1 MTHHTASPER
11 RAAPALMRFWDS
23 AVGKKMVMGA
33 TGLALVAFVV
43 LHMAGN
49 LQFFAGADRFDAY
62 SHLLQHDLI
71 ELTWL
76 LRITL
81 LGSLAL
87 HVLAA
92 YQLTRRSWSAR
103 PDPYERREP
112 QVSTYA
118 ARTMR
123 WGGVYLLLFIPYHI
137 LHFTTGT
144 VHPAFNKDG
153 AYGNVVIGFQVLW
166 VAVFYLGAMA
176 ILSLHLYHGAWASL
190 RSLGAARPSADPLHR
205 RIALALAVIVPVG
218 FSLLPLSVML
228 GLVR

>member
-1 MTHHTASPER
+1 MDR
-11 RAAPALMRFWDS
+11 LGRFWKS
-23 AVGKKMVMGA
+23 SVGKKVVMGA
-33 TGLALVAFVV
+33 TGLILVGFVIV
-43 LHMAGN
+43 HMAGN
-49 LQFFAGADRFDAY
+49 LQFFAGAERFNGY

-76 LRITL
+76 LRLAL
-81 LGSLAL
+81 LAAVVL

-92 YQLTRRSWSAR
+92 YQLTRRSWAAR
-103 PDPYERREP
+103 PESYAKREA

-123 WGGVYLLLFIPYHI
+123 WGGVYLLVFIPYHI

-144 VHPAFNKDG
+144 VHPAFSRDG
-153 AYGNVVIGFQVLW
+153 AYGNVVIGFQVAW
-166 VAVFYLGAMA
+166 VGFFYLGAMA
-176 ILSLHLYHGAWASL
+176 ILGLHLYHGAWASF

-205 RIALALAVIVPVG
+205 RLALAIALVVPAG

>member
-1 MTHHTASPER
+1 MGRFA
-11 RAAPALMRFWDS
+11 RFWHS
-23 AVGKKMVMGA
+23 SVGKKMVMGA
-33 TGLALVAFVV
+33 TGLILVGFII

-49 LQFFAGADRFDAY
+49 LQFFAGAERFNGY

-76 LRITL
+76 LRLTL
-81 LGSLAL
+81 LAAVAL

-103 PDPYERREP
+103 PEPYEKREP
-112 QVSTYA
+112 RVSTSA

-123 WGGVYLLLFIPYHI
+123 WGGVYLLAFIPYHI

-144 VHPAFNKDG
+144 VHPAFSRDG
-153 AYGNVVIGFQVLW
+153 AYGNVVIGFQVAW
-166 VAVFYLGAMA
+166 VGFFYLGAMA
-176 ILSLHLYHGAWASL
+176 ILALHLYHGAWASL
-190 RSLGAARPSADPLHR
+190 RTLGAVRPSADPLHR
-205 RIALALAVIVPVG
+205 RVALAIAVVVPLG